1 MSVCPQNKCRYY
13 DKCHT
18 RWVME
23 EKKHHIIKRCNT
35 CKFEVRIPKPGN
47 VEYCYDCETPTI
59 ETRLLGK
66 WCSSCKKDVVFK
78 VNIELDQLKQSKM
91 VDASTQTRRG
101 KKIQLIVK
109 ETQDEEDEEDVCCEC
124 KTDEDVEQ
132 CMECDKY
139 LCIECDPNEMATYG
153 EGHSCSTMCAP
164 CGEAYEKQLKKED
177 VEYWNKVDYF
187 VTCDICGRDWDKKH
201 DHRLVGALCHSWA
214 YQTRSFCC
222 PSCIDDGKCECD
234 DCGEPSDSEEE

>member
-1 MSVCPQNKCRYY
+1 MP
-13 DKCHT
+13 
-18 RWVME
+18 
-23 EKKHHIIKRCNT
+23 
-35 CKFEVRIPKPGN
+35 
-47 VEYCYDCETPTI
+47 
-59 ETRLLGK
+59 
-66 WCSSCKKDVVFK
+66 
-78 VNIELDQLKQSKM
+78 
-91 VDASTQTRRG
+91 DASTQTRRG

-109 ETQDEEDEEDVCCEC
+109 ETHDEEEELKCLGFRPQSRIGECEGCKAVCEECENLMIVEEEDEDDLPEVDYLECRGCGMFARKKDIEDDTNDGFGTCGECEVVSEDEDVCCEC